1 MGCKILVV
9 DDVTVNR
16 AIMKVAL
23 ESIENVEFIDA
34 VNGVE
39 ALEIVNAQEI
49 SLVILDLMMP
59 LKDGFEVLK
68 EMKSTPVLCDIP
80 VIVYSGNEDVES
92 VTEALQLG
100 AYDYFTKPLKPREM
114 KVILPMKAKNALK
127 SYEQQ
132 KTIQALNLKMQVDL
146 LMAHIFQQSLLSEKQ
161 QMSNAVM
168 YGKYVPSQD
177 IGGSFY
183 ECMQIDDAVWFIM
196 ADVSGDGVSAAM
208 LSSMLKMEFEH
219 CIKILHSPEKVL
231 RVMNHT
237 FCKITQSDY
246 ELTAFVGMIRDNVLS
261 YSNAGHSYPL
271 VFNKEEQS
279 MKVLRESSSTLGM
292 MSEEKYSL
300 HKMNM
305 SLGDIIVT
313 YTQGLIENKVMID
326 SLGVYDDL
334 ANCFFNCKHMIDEDI
349 AGFFAVMFQL
359 FGNRGHQAV
368 SGDMAMMLV
377 CVK

>member
-9 DDVTVNR
+9 DDVSVNR
-16 AIMKVAL
+16 AVMRVAL
-23 ESIENVEFIDA
+23 ESIEDVEFVDA

-39 ALEIVNAQEI
+39 ALKFLDEQEF

-68 EMKSTPVLCDIP
+68 EMKSTPAQRDIP
-80 VIVYSGNEDVES
+80 VIVYSANEDVES
-92 VTEALQLG
+92 VTEALKLG

-132 KTIQALNLKMQVDL
+132 KIIQNFNLKIQVDL
-146 LMAHIFQQSLLSEKQ
+146 LMANIFQQSLLSERRK
-161 QMSNAVM
+161 MSNAVM
-168 YGKYVPSQD
+168 YGKYIPSQD

-183 ECMQIDDAVWFIM
+183 ECLQVDDTVWFIM

-208 LSSMLKMEFEH
+208 LSSMIKMEFEH
-219 CIKILHSPEKVL
+219 CVKILHSPDKVL

-246 ELTAFVGMIRDNVLS
+246 TLTAFVGMIRDNVLW
-261 YSNAGHSYPL
+261 YSNAGQAYPL
-271 VFNKEEQS
+271 IFNQEQQR
-279 MKVLRESSSTLGM
+279 MQVLRESSSTLGVM
-292 MSEEKYSL
+292 ADENYNS
-300 HKMNM
+300 HQVNVGA
-305 SLGDIIVT
+305 GDIVVT
-313 YTQGLIENKVMID
+313 YTQGLIEDRVMID

-334 ANCFFNCKHMIDEDI
+334 GNCFLNQKHLIDENVT
-349 AGFFAVMFQL
+349 AFFTNMFRL
-359 FGNRGHQAV
+359 FGNGGHQV
-368 SGDMAMMLV
+368 VNSDMAMMLV
-377 CVK
+377 CIK